1 MNFNHCYNILVLF
14 SAAGNHCFK
23 KVLVDLKGK
32 EGAQT
37 NQIIVF
43 FTKEQRRDVESFL
56 FHSGQWILASPL
68 VCFGAKGNTNGR
80 FTAPIRGNLVAVKLV
95 HLFGYVSCHVYDGT
109 FWSFWGCGE
118 NNSHGL
124 KALVDTVITDDHNRI
139 LMPPTQL
146 EKNIDRL
153 KWYKIPGYN
162 SQSPEIVLSRFSPT
176 SVYRGKRLRLW
187 YGEDLANLSEGD
199 KGGKVCHKVYATYA
213 WGNFTSFWRLMFKIR

>member
-1 MNFNHCYNILVLF
+1 MSDRDGLRIPPSYEFQSLLRYPCSLF
-14 SAAGNHCFK
+14 GRNGSHCFK
-23 KVLVDLKGK
+23 KILVDLKGK

-37 NQIIVF
+37 NQLIAF
-43 FTKEQRRDVESFL
+43 FAKEQRCDVESFL

-68 VCFGAKGNTNGR
+68 VCFGAKGNSNGW
-80 FTAPIRGNLVAVKLV
+80 FTTPVSGNLVAVKLV

-146 EKNIDRL
+146 VKYHGRL

-176 SVYRGKRLRLW
+176 SVARGQRLRLW

-199 KGGKVCHKVYATYA
+199 NGGKVCCKVYVMYA
-213 WGNFTSFWRLMFKIR
+213 